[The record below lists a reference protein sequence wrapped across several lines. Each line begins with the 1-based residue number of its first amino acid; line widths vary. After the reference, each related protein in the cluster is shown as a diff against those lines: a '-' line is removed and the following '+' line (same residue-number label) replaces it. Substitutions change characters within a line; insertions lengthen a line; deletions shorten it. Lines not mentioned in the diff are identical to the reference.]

1 MSFIY
6 VCNTFDNSI
15 SKVRLK
21 DFYVDEIKFN
31 DDLKEGPFEIE
42 RWEERIVITNT
53 YSDSISILNKELEV
67 LNKIYVGKAPKSILI
82 DDYNSYISCSESNS
96 LSKVNLKNGEI
107 ECIRGDFNYPYK
119 LEFLKERGIILVCNL
134 FSERIDLI
142 GKERLERIGKIEL
155 TGSPT
160 CIKISKSREYLFVA
174 EESINLYGKSYLN
187 IYNTKNF
194 NLEKSFVLGELPS
207 DIFETEEEILVSNFG
222 DGSINIIKKDSTNKK
237 VEVSG
242 MPISIIKHLND
253 IYVLDYENGFIKIL
267 DDKLKI
273 KKNIAVGKEPNAML
287 LVNSYR

>member
-6 VCNTFDNSI
+6 VSNTFDNSI

-31 DDLKEGPFEIE
+31 DDLKEGPFEIVSFD
-42 RWEERIVITNT
+42 ERIVITNT

-67 LNKIYVGKAPKSILI
+67 LNRIYVGKAPKSILI

-107 ECIRGDFNYPYK
+107 ECIRGGFNYPYK

-142 GKERLERIGKIEL
+142 EKERLERIGKIEL
-155 TGSPT
+155 LGSPT
-160 CIKISKSREYLFVA
+160 CIKISKSRDHLFVA
-174 EESINLYGKSYLN
+174 EESVDLYGKSYLN

-194 NLEKSFVLGELPS
+194 NLEKSYIVGALPS
-207 DIFETEEEILVSNFG
+207 DIFETENEILVSNFG
-222 DGSINIIKKDSTNKK
+222 DGTINIIKKDNSNKK
-237 VEVSG
+237 IEVSG
-242 MPISIIKHLND
+242 MPISVIKYLND
-253 IYVLDYENGFIKIL
+253 IFILDYESGFIKTL
-267 DDKLKI
+267 DENYKN